1 MPDTISKGHTL
12 AGEGGD
18 YTFRDVTPGR
28 YVVLASMVSM
38 ADAHSEA
45 EVKEDS
51 QTLTLRHIVLKDDAI
66 MLDEAVV
73 TAIKAAVVAR
83 QDTLEFNA
91 GSYHTAPNATVNDLL
106 KRLPGVEIGS
116 DGSITSNGKSVT
128 KILVD
133 GKEFFGDDPQMATK
147 NLPSDMIDKVQVV
160 DRKSDLA
167 RLTGVDD
174 GEEETVINL
183 TVKKDMNNGWIG
195 NVSAGYGT
203 DSRYQG
209 SFVVNDFSNGNQ
221 VTILGGLNNIN
232 ENGFSDRGRGRFRD
246 FGGNNGI
253 TESRALGLNFNV
265 GKEEI
270 IRVGGD
276 IMWSNTDAKTIT
288 RQERQYLFEDYS
300 TYSKINKSVR
310 DRGNNF
316 RGDFRVLWKPD
327 SFNTLE
333 FRPNFSLNFNKSE
346 DHELTD
352 YFNSSMVQ
360 ASKNNARSSS
370 DGNSYEF
377 GGRLL

>member
-1 MPDTISKGHTL
+1 MAVICVSAAWSATIKGIVTDADGEPMPGVTVQLISMPDTISKGHTL

-209 SFVVNDFSNGNQ
+209 SFVVNNFSNGNQ

-253 TESRALGLNFNV
+253 STAQRLGLNFNV
-265 GKEEI
+265 GEGEEF
-270 IRVGGD
+270 RVGGNVLYSHSD
-276 IMWSNTDAKTIT
+276 RDARSKTAT
-288 RQERQYLFEDYS
+288 QYLFPNSISYQNAHSNTSDRGHNINAGFRMEWKSMITIPS
-300 TYSKINKSVR
+300 TSVR
-310 DRGNNF
+310 I
-316 RGDFRVLWKPD
+316 
-327 SFNTLE
+327 S
-333 FRPNFSLNFNKSE
+333 
-346 DHELTD
+346 
-352 YFNSSMVQ
+352 
-360 ASKNNARSSS
+360 A
-370 DGNSYEF
+370 
-377 GGRLL
+377 